1 MAEQKL
7 IFSATTPDG
16 LDASKTISNFNPDAS
31 NAQLAQLGQKL
42 IAFTDNTYGKTDR
55 VIKYNCDTEGGGS
68 KLTPTFT
75 LAKTTDTA
83 ANVKAATYPPQNVV
97 LSYSIDFT
105 YDGDGIVSA
114 YCTDGNIGATVINT
128 SNMQRFVV
136 CSYMPAADLNI
147 NNTATFTFT
156 ASETDTYKAATAT
169 FTITV

>member
-1 MAEQKL
+1 MADQKVIL
-7 IFSATTPDG
+7 TSTNTSG
-16 LDASKTISNFNPDAS
+16 QTLQKTLTDINPDAS
-31 NAQLAQLGQKL
+31 NEQLVQLGQKL
-42 IAFTDNTYGKTDR
+42 IALTDNTYGKTDR

-75 LAKTTDTA
+75 LDKTTDTA
-83 ANVKAATYPPQNVV
+83 ANVKASTYPPQNVV

-114 YCTDGNIGATVINT
+114 CCTDGNIGATVINT

-136 CSYMPAADLNI
+136 CSYIPAADLNI
-147 NNTATFTFT
+147 NTTATFTFT